1 MMFRNREE
9 AGRLLA
15 GRLAHLKGEEA
26 VVLAL
31 PRGGVPV
38 ALPVAR
44 ALGASLDLMLVRKL
58 GAPGQPELG
67 IGAVVEGTPP
77 ETVLNEDIIRALGV
91 SREHIE
97 REVEAA
103 LREIARRRAL
113 YLRGRSRVPLRG
125 RSVVLVDDGI
135 ATGGTVRVA
144 LQALARLG
152 AGRRILAVPVAPA
165 DVARALRSS
174 CEEAVFLAAPEE
186 FGSVGSYYE
195 DFGQLTDAEV
205 IALLDQAAHRG
216 NGTPG

>member
-15 GRLAHLKGEEA
+15 ARLAHLKGEGV

-44 ALGASLDLMLVRKL
+44 ALGAPLDLILVRKI

-77 ETVLNEDIIRALGV
+77 ETVLNEDIVRLLGV
-91 SREHIE
+91 SRGHIE

-113 YLRGRSRVPLRG
+113 YLRGRSPVPLRG

-165 DVARALRSS
+165 DVARELRSA
-174 CEEAVFLAAPEE
+174 CEEAVFLATPEE
-186 FGSVGSYYE
+186 FGAVGSHYE

-205 IALLDQAAHRG
+205 IALLDRAAG
-216 NGTPG
+216 QEGTAPG